1 MDHPLERPKNIHFSK
16 RIVIGIASDKEEEEE
31 DEEEE
36 EEEHPRKSVAC
47 FMKPIEFH
55 RTSIDFLWKPLSC
68 PRSTLAFPRK
78 SISFLL
84 EILSIS

>member
-1 MDHPLERPKNIHFSK
+1 MDHPLERPKNIHFFK

-31 DEEEE
+31 EEEE
-36 EEEHPRKSVAC
+36 ENPRKSVAC
-47 FMKPIEFH
+47 FMKSIEFH
-55 RTSIDFLWKPLSC
+55 RKSIGFLWKPLSC